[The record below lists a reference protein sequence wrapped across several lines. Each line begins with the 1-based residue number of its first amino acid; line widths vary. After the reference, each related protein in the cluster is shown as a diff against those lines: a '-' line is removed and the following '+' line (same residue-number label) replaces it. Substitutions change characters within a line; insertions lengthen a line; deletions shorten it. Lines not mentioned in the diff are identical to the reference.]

1 MTVGI
6 KLGSVTD
13 ELGEPSFFNAFFST
27 IVGLLENNVRGSRY
41 PVISLDLYEGHISV
55 KKLEQ
60 AISELN
66 SIQQELLKYP
76 PSAIIWD
83 NKDLSKNPPWEK
95 NVSSE
100 VTSMA
105 NYFVSSTGRDVFAII
120 SEVLSHALETKRP
133 VNIVNV

>member
-83 NKDLSKNPPWEK
+83 NEDLSKNPPWEK